1 MKQDLDYIEL
11 TNPYRKNAIRALQEM
26 IKINSVYD
34 EKTISN
40 LSPYGS
46 GVDQA
51 LKYIG
56 RLARQFGFEVD
67 YCDNRL
73 TEMTFG
79 KGEKLISVFAHADIV
94 PIGNNWKHKPLDGE
108 IEKGK
113 MYGRGTSDDKGPL
126 IAAFYAIKA
135 LKDNDLINNYR
146 VRLVVG
152 GDEERGSSCLK
163 YYFSQLKKEHPTY
176 GFTPDASFPVVY
188 GEKGISNFKAKLN
201 IVLPSIMK
209 ISGGEAVNSVIDS
222 TTIVMKTDAG
232 FEKYVQCLKNK
243 AIIEQGNGISKVIFQ
258 GKSAHGS
265 TPQAG
270 LNAGIMALEALG
282 TFYQNDILLKIVAQ
296 FKDFNGKPFR
306 GFAHSKDLG
315 ETTYNVGVLNYDG
328 KVLELKVNFRY
339 PEKVNDNDFVK
350 KFEEASG
357 LSTEIYARS
366 PVLLFPLKSKLIKI
380 LLDAYRIE
388 SCDKRTKPM
397 TMGGG
402 TYAKEA
408 PNTVA
413 FGAAFPDDNPHMHE
427 ADEYIILNNFYLAM
441 AIYARAIH
449 VLGNSK

>member
-11 TNPYRKNAIRALQEM
+11 TYPYRKNAIRALQEL

-34 EKTISN
+34 EKTISTI
-40 LSPYGS
+40 SPYGS

-79 KGEKLISVFAHADIV
+79 KGEKLISVFAHADVV
-94 PIGNNWKHKPLDGE
+94 PVGSGWKHKPFGGE

-135 LKDNDLINNYR
+135 LKDNNLINNYR

-163 YYFSQLKKEHPTY
+163 YYFSSLKKEHPTY

-188 GEKGISNFKAKLN
+188 GEKGITNFKAKLN
-201 IVLPSIMK
+201 IVLPNIMK

-222 TTIVMKTDAG
+222 ASVIMKTDVG
-232 FEKYVQCLKNK
+232 YEKYLQSQKNK
-243 AIIEQGNGISKVIFQ
+243 VIIEQGNGISKIIFQ

-265 TPQAG
+265 TPQVG
-270 LNAGIMALEALG
+270 VNAGMIALETLG
-282 TFYQNDILLKIVAQ
+282 AFYQNDILLKIVTQ
-296 FKDFNGKPFR
+296 FKDYNGKPFH

-315 ETTYNVGVLNYDG
+315 ETTYNVGVINYDG

-339 PEKVNDNDFVK
+339 PEKVNDNEFIK

-357 LSTEIYARS
+357 LTTEIYSRS

-380 LLDAYRIE
+380 LLDAYRTE
-388 SCDKRTKPM
+388 SYDKRSKPV

-427 ADEYIILNNFYLAM
+427 ADEHIIFNNFYLAM

-449 VLGNSK
+449 ALGNSK